1 MTTVILGY
9 DNGASAVKIIA
20 INGDKIDA
28 TKCIIGSDRPAGELM
43 LEFLKEN
50 NISSESVEAVAATGV
65 GAEKCRFDGFE
76 GRVVYVPEIEATGM
90 GGSWLAKLDEAIIV
104 SIGTGT
110 SLALARN
117 GSFTHIGGTGV
128 GSGTLRGISKK
139 MFGTTDLKELFEL
152 AEQGN
157 RLTVDITIG
166 DLFSGTDT
174 LPLDLTASNL
184 AKASDEATRSD
195 WAMALVNTIMEVA
208 GSHAALACNG
218 YNVKNVVITGGIS
231 QTRIA
236 KVVYDG
242 FTKLYKLNYVIP
254 EYSGCATAIGAAKR
268 VQNGT

>member
-1 MTTVILGY
+1 MIIGY

-20 INGDKIDA
+20 LNGDKIEA
-28 TKCIIGSDRPAGELM
+28 TKCILGSERLAGELVF
-43 LEFLKEN
+43 EFLKEN
-50 NISSESVEAVAATGV
+50 DIPAESVEAIAVTGV
-65 GAEKCRFDGFE
+65 GAEKCIFDGFD
-76 GRVVYVPEIEATGM
+76 GKIAYVPEIEATGL
-90 GGSWLAKLDEAIIV
+90 GGSWLAGLDDTIV
-104 SIGTGT
+104 ISIGTGT

-139 MFGTTDLKELFEL
+139 MFGTTDLKELFAL
-152 AEQGN
+152 AQQGN

-184 AKASDEATRSD
+184 AKASDDAASAD
-195 WAMALVNTIMEVA
+195 WAMAIVNTVLEVA

-231 QTRIA
+231 QTAIA
-236 KVVYDG
+236 KTVYDG

-254 EYSGCATAIGAAKR
+254 QYSGCATAIGAARR

>member
-1 MTTVILGY
+1 MILGF
-9 DNGASAVKIIA
+9 DTGTSAVKIIA
-20 INGDKIDA
+20 LDGDKIVA
-28 TKCIIGSDRPAGELM
+28 IKSIIESGKEAGEL
-43 LEFLKEN
+43 LWEFLNEN
-50 NISSESVEAVAATGV
+50 CISAESVTAIAMTGV
-65 GAEKCRFDGFE
+65 GAEKSRIDGFE
-76 GRVVYVPEIEATGM
+76 AKIKIIPEIEATGE
-90 GGSWLAKLDEAIIV
+90 GGTWLSELDEAIVV

-110 SLALARN
+110 SLALAKN
-117 GSFTHIGGTGV
+117 GGFSHIGGSGV

-139 MFGTTDLKELFEL
+139 MFGTTDVTELFKL

-184 AKASDEATRSD
+184 AKASDYATQAD
-195 WAMALVNTIMEVA
+195 WASALINTVMEVA

-218 YNVKNVVITGGIS
+218 YGVTNVIITGGIS
-231 QTRIA
+231 QTGIA

-254 EYSGCATAIGAAKR
+254 EYSGFATAIGAARR
-268 VQNGT
+268 VMHGA

>member
-1 MTTVILGY
+1 MIIGY
-9 DNGASAVKIIA
+9 DNGASAVKIVA
-20 INGDKIDA
+20 LSGDRIEA
-28 TKCIIGSDRPAGELM
+28 TKCIIGSEKPAHELIF
-43 LEFLKEN
+43 EFLREN
-50 NISSESVEAVAATGV
+50 NISAESVEAIAVTGV
-65 GAEKCRFDGFE
+65 GAEKCCFDGFNC
-76 GRVVYVPEIEATGM
+76 RIAYVPEIEATGL
-90 GGSWLAKLDEAIIV
+90 GGSWLAELDEAIVI

-139 MFGTTDLKELFEL
+139 MFGTTDLRELFEL

-184 AKASDEATRSD
+184 AKASDEATSAD
-195 WAMALVNTIMEVA
+195 WAMAIVNTIMEVA

-254 EYSGCATAIGAAKR
+254 KYSGCATAIGAAR
-268 VQNGT
+268 SVQNGA